1 MQASD
6 LGSASF
12 DCRSDSLQFRTG
24 YGNRH
29 TASTRGNRRSHNCP
43 LDTGTTGTFP
53 SSGDTGH
60 SAHIHRGKRN
70 SG

>member
-6 LGSASF
+6 MGRAGS

-29 TASTRGNRRSHNCP
+29 TISTRGNRCSHNCP
-43 LDTGTTGTFP
+43 LDTGITGTFG

-60 SAHIHRGKRN
+60 SAHFHR
-70 SG
+70 